1 MSPMIRKLIILSIIL
16 LAFASMAL
24 ADTDED
30 YEINGD
36 LLNSIISS
44 VADASIVTFDMTS
57 MDIAEGNGFIYLI
70 TQDDGGLAFHIC
82 EVTQNHLRQMY
93 TSREILVQNRG
104 IPETYVETDGEVTVY
119 YESGEG
125 ITIINTNGTWQMAG
139 YSIVNESHETVSVG
153 FNDDQTIEVTI
164 IDQSGEVKQRSSFPL
179 SRRIPLQFED
189 IDIRLLPQSLSEIE
203 QLSQ

>member
-1 MSPMIRKLIILSIIL
+1 MDQIGRKLIILPIL
-16 LAFASMAL
+16 MLVFAGIAL

-44 VADASIVTFDMTS
+44 IDDASIVTFDMTS

-70 TQDDGGLAFHIC
+70 TNDDGGLAFHIC
-82 EVTQNHLRQMY
+82 EVTQNQLRQMY
-93 TSREILVQNRG
+93 TSREILYQNRG

-179 SRRIPLQFED
+179 SRRISLQFED

>member
-44 VADASIVTFDMTS
+44 IDDASIVTFDMTS

-82 EVTQNHLRQMY
+82 EVTQNQLRQMY
-93 TSREILVQNRG
+93 TSKEILYQNRG

-153 FNDDQTIEVTI
+153 FIDEQMIEVTI

-189 IDIRLLPQSLSEIE
+189 IDIRLLPQSLSEIQ

>member
-70 TQDDGGLAFHIC
+70 TNDDGGLAFHIC
-82 EVTQNHLRQMY
+82 EVTQNQLRQMY
-93 TSREILVQNRG
+93 TSKEILYQNRG

-179 SRRIPLQFED
+179 SRRISLRFED
-189 IDIRLLPQSLSEIE
+189 IDIRLLPQSLSEIQ

>member
-1 MSPMIRKLIILSIIL
+1 MSQIVRKLIILPIL
-16 LAFASMAL
+16 MLVFAGIAL

-44 VADASIVTFDMTS
+44 IDDASIVTFDMTS

-82 EVTQNHLRQMY
+82 EVTQNQLRQMY

-125 ITIINTNGTWQMAG
+125 ITIINTNGIWQMAG

-179 SRRIPLQFED
+179 SRRISLRFED

>member
-1 MSPMIRKLIILSIIL
+1 MSQIVRKLIILPIL
-16 LAFASMAL
+16 MLVFAGIAL

-44 VADASIVTFDMTS
+44 IDDASIVTFDMTS

-82 EVTQNHLRQMY
+82 EVTQNQLRQMY

-125 ITIINTNGTWQMAG
+125 ITIINTNGIWQMAG

-153 FNDDQTIEVTI
+153 FIDEQMIEVTI

-179 SRRIPLQFED
+179 SRRISLRFED

>member
-1 MSPMIRKLIILSIIL
+1 MSQIVRKLIILPIL
-16 LAFASMAL
+16 MLVFAGIAL

-82 EVTQNHLRQMY
+82 EVTQNQLKQMY
-93 TSREILVQNRG
+93 TSKEILYQNRG

-153 FNDDQTIEVTI
+153 FIDEQMIEVTI

-179 SRRIPLQFED
+179 SRRISLRFED

>member
-1 MSPMIRKLIILSIIL
+1 MDKIGRKLIILPIL
-16 LAFASMAL
+16 MLVFAGIAL

-44 VADASIVTFDMTS
+44 IDDASIVTFDMTS

-82 EVTQNHLRQMY
+82 EVTQNQLRQMY
-93 TSREILVQNRG
+93 TSKEILYQNRG

-179 SRRIPLQFED
+179 SCRISLRFED

>member
-1 MSPMIRKLIILSIIL
+1 MSQIVRKLIILPIIL
-16 LAFASMAL
+16 LAFDSMAL

-82 EVTQNHLRQMY
+82 EVTQNQLRQMY
-93 TSREILVQNRG
+93 TSREILYQNRG

-125 ITIINTNGTWQMAG
+125 ITIINTNGSWQMAG
-139 YSIVNESHETVSVG
+139 YSIVNESHETISVG
-153 FNDDQTIEVTI
+153 FIDDQTMEVTI

-189 IDIRLLPQSLSEIE
+189 IDIRLLPQSLSEIQ
-203 QLSQ
+203 QLLQ

>member
-1 MSPMIRKLIILSIIL
+1 MSQIVRKLIILPIL
-16 LAFASMAL
+16 MLVFAGIAL

-44 VADASIVTFDMTS
+44 IDDASIVTFDMTS

-82 EVTQNHLRQMY
+82 EVTQNQLRQMY

-125 ITIINTNGTWQMAG
+125 ITIINTNGIWQMAG

-179 SRRIPLQFED
+179 SRRISLRFED
-189 IDIRLLPQSLSEIE
+189 IDIRLLPQSLSEIQ

>member
-1 MSPMIRKLIILSIIL
+1 MGQIVRKLIILPIL
-16 LAFASMAL
+16 MLVFAGIAL

-44 VADASIVTFDMTS
+44 IDDASIVTFDMTS

-82 EVTQNHLRQMY
+82 EVTQNQLRQMY
-93 TSREILVQNRG
+93 TSREILYQNRG
-104 IPETYVETDGEVTVY
+104 IPEIYVETDGEVTVY

-125 ITIINTNGTWQMAG
+125 ITIINTNGAWQMAG

-153 FNDDQTIEVTI
+153 FIDDQTIEVTI

-179 SRRIPLQFED
+179 SRRISLQFED

-203 QLSQ
+203 QLLQ

>member
-1 MSPMIRKLIILSIIL
+1 MSQIVRKLIILPIL
-16 LAFASMAL
+16 MLVFAGIAL

-44 VADASIVTFDMTS
+44 IDDASIVTFDMTS

-70 TQDDGGLAFHIC
+70 TNDDGGLAFHIC
-82 EVTQNHLRQMY
+82 EVTQNQLRQMY

>member
-1 MSPMIRKLIILSIIL
+1 MSQIVRKLIILPIIL
-16 LAFASMAL
+16 LAFASMAF
-24 ADTDED
+24 ADMDED
-30 YEINGD
+30 VEINGD
-36 LLNSIISS
+36 LRNSIL
-44 VADASIVTFDMTS
+44 ASIGDAAVVAFDLTS
-57 MDIAEGNGFIYLI
+57 MDVLEGNGFIYLI

-82 EVTQNHLRQMY
+82 EVTQNQLKQMY
-93 TSREILVQNRG
+93 TSKEILYQNRG

>member
-1 MSPMIRKLIILSIIL
+1 MSQIVRKLIILPIL
-16 LAFASMAL
+16 MLVFAGIAL

-44 VADASIVTFDMTS
+44 IDDASIVTFDMTS

-82 EVTQNHLRQMY
+82 EVTQNQLRQMY

-125 ITIINTNGTWQMAG
+125 ITIINTNGIWQMAG

-153 FNDDQTIEVTI
+153 FIASSMKATKRSVWDSTTI
-164 IDQSGEVKQRSSFPL
+164 KR
-179 SRRIPLQFED
+179 
-189 IDIRLLPQSLSEIE
+189 
-203 QLSQ
+203 

>member
-1 MSPMIRKLIILSIIL
+1 MDQIGRKLIILPIL
-16 LAFASMAL
+16 MLVFAGIAL

-44 VADASIVTFDMTS
+44 IDDASIVAFDMTS

-70 TQDDGGLAFHIC
+70 TNDDGGLAFHIC
-82 EVTQNHLRQMY
+82 EVTQNQLKQMY
-93 TSREILVQNRG
+93 TSREILYQNRDIPG
-104 IPETYVETDGEVTVY
+104 ISVETDGEATVY

-125 ITIINTNGTWQMAG
+125 ITIINTNGAWQMAG

-153 FNDDQTIEVTI
+153 FIDDQTIEVTI

-179 SRRIPLQFED
+179 SRRISLQFED

-203 QLSQ
+203 QLLQ

>member
-1 MSPMIRKLIILSIIL
+1 MGQIVRKLIILPIL
-16 LAFASMAL
+16 MLVFAGIAL

-82 EVTQNHLRQMY
+82 EVTQNQLRQMY
-93 TSREILVQNRG
+93 TSREILYQNRG
-104 IPETYVETDGEVTVY
+104 IPEIYVETDGEVTVY

-125 ITIINTNGTWQMAG
+125 ITIINTNGSWQMAG
-139 YSIVNESHETVSVG
+139 YSIVNESHETISVG
-153 FNDDQTIEVTI
+153 FIDNQTIEVTI

-179 SRRIPLQFED
+179 SRRISLQFED

-203 QLSQ
+203 QLLQ

>member
-1 MSPMIRKLIILSIIL
+1 MSQIVRKLIILPIL
-16 LAFASMAL
+16 MLVFAGIAL

-70 TQDDGGLAFHIC
+70 TNDDGGLAFHIC
-82 EVTQNHLRQMY
+82 EVTQNQLRQMY
-93 TSREILVQNRG
+93 TSKEILYQNRG

-179 SRRIPLQFED
+179 SRRISLRFED

>member
-44 VADASIVTFDMTS
+44 IEDASIVTFDMTS

-70 TQDDGGLAFHIC
+70 TNDDGGLSFHIC
-82 EVTQNHLRQMY
+82 EVTQNQLKQMY
-93 TSREILVQNRG
+93 TSKEILYQNRG

-153 FNDDQTIEVTI
+153 FIDDQTIEVTI

-179 SRRIPLQFED
+179 SRRISLRFED
-189 IDIRLLPQSLSEIE
+189 IDIRLLPQSLSEIQ

>member
-82 EVTQNHLRQMY
+82 EVTQNQLRQMY
-93 TSREILVQNRG
+93 TSKEILYQNRG

-179 SRRIPLQFED
+179 SRRISLRFED

>member
-1 MSPMIRKLIILSIIL
+1 
-16 LAFASMAL
+16 MAL

-70 TQDDGGLAFHIC
+70 TNDDGGLAFHIC
-82 EVTQNHLRQMY
+82 EVTQNQLRQMY
-93 TSREILVQNRG
+93 TSKEILYQNRG

-179 SRRIPLQFED
+179 SRRISLRFED

>member
-1 MSPMIRKLIILSIIL
+1 MGPIGRKLIILPIL
-16 LAFASMAL
+16 MLVFAGIAL

-44 VADASIVTFDMTS
+44 KDDASIVTFDMTS

-82 EVTQNHLRQMY
+82 EVTQNQLKQMY
-93 TSREILVQNRG
+93 TSKEILYQNRG

-179 SRRIPLQFED
+179 SRRISLRFED
-189 IDIRLLPQSLSEIE
+189 IDIRLLPQSLSEIQ

>member
-1 MSPMIRKLIILSIIL
+1 MSQIVRKLIILPIL
-16 LAFASMAL
+16 MLVFAGIAL

-44 VADASIVTFDMTS
+44 IDDASIVTFDMTS

-70 TQDDGGLAFHIC
+70 TNDDGGLAFHIC
-82 EVTQNHLRQMY
+82 EVTQNQLKQMY
-93 TSREILVQNRG
+93 TSKEILYQNRG

-179 SRRIPLQFED
+179 SRRISLRFED
-189 IDIRLLPQSLSEIE
+189 IDIRLLPQSLSEIQ

>member
-1 MSPMIRKLIILSIIL
+1 MGQIVRKLIILPIL
-16 LAFASMAL
+16 MLVFAGIAL

-44 VADASIVTFDMTS
+44 IDDASIVTFDMTS

-82 EVTQNHLRQMY
+82 EVTQNQLKQMY
-93 TSREILVQNRG
+93 SSSEILYQNRG
-104 IPETYVETDGEVTVY
+104 IPGISVETDGEVTVF
-119 YESGEG
+119 YETGGG
-125 ITIINTNGTWQMAG
+125 ITIINTNGSWQMAG
-139 YSIVNESHETVSVG
+139 YNIVNESHETISVG
-153 FNDDQTIEVTI
+153 FIDDQTIEVTI
-164 IDQSGEVKQRSSFPL
+164 IDQNGEVKQRGSSPI
-179 SRRIPLQFED
+179 SRRISLRFED
-189 IDIRLLPQSLSEIE
+189 IDIRLLPQTLSEIQ

>member
-70 TQDDGGLAFHIC
+70 TNDDGGLAFHIC
-82 EVTQNHLRQMY
+82 EVTQNQLRQMY
-93 TSREILVQNRG
+93 TSKEILYQNRG

-179 SRRIPLQFED
+179 SRRISLRFED

>member
-1 MSPMIRKLIILSIIL
+1 MDKIGRKLIILPIL
-16 LAFASMAL
+16 MLVFAGIAL

-44 VADASIVTFDMTS
+44 IDDASIVTFDMTS

-70 TQDDGGLAFHIC
+70 TNDDGGLAFHIC
-82 EVTQNHLRQMY
+82 EVTQNQLKQMY
-93 TSREILVQNRG
+93 TSKEILYQNRG

-179 SRRIPLQFED
+179 SRRISLRFED

>member
-1 MSPMIRKLIILSIIL
+1 MSQIVRKLIILPIIL

-44 VADASIVTFDMTS
+44 IDDASIVTFDMTS

-70 TQDDGGLAFHIC
+70 TNDDGGLSFHIC
-82 EVTQNHLRQMY
+82 EVTQNQLRQMY
-93 TSREILVQNRG
+93 TSREILYQNRG
-104 IPETYVETDGEVTVY
+104 IPGISVETDGEATVF

-153 FNDDQTIEVTI
+153 FIDNQTIEVTI

-179 SRRIPLQFED
+179 SRRISLQFED
-189 IDIRLLPQSLSEIE
+189 IDIRLLPQSLSEIQ
-203 QLSQ
+203 QLLQ

>member
-1 MSPMIRKLIILSIIL
+1 MSQIVRKLIILPIL
-16 LAFASMAL
+16 MLVFAGIAL

-44 VADASIVTFDMTS
+44 IDDASIVTFDMTS

-70 TQDDGGLAFHIC
+70 TNDDGGLAFHIC
-82 EVTQNHLRQMY
+82 EVTQNQLRQMY
-93 TSREILVQNRG
+93 TSKEILYQNRG

-179 SRRIPLQFED
+179 SRRISLRFED